1 MVGLVKAGRTPEEP
15 ENETKR
21 AFWKCSAKG
30 IESEDAA
37 LARALAAIY
46 CSLSAKNSRC
56 CGLRVTEFARSRDSY
71 NARLRP
77 SRENC
82 AGTQRPV
89 VVRNVL
95 GHRRPVEG

>member
-56 CGLRVTEFARSRDSY
+56 CGLRVTESARSRDSY
-71 NARLRP
+71 NARFDHLARIAP
-77 SRENC
+77 ERSD
-82 AGTQRPV
+82 P
-89 VVRNVL
+89 
-95 GHRRPVEG
+95 